1 MSEVRIDNRER
12 SILRK
17 GDDRSFIRAV
27 GRREGARTGKDGQ
40 TEAVGE
46 PNDSLHHITPGTR
59 FYPAEF

>member
-1 MSEVRIDNRER
+1 MGEVGIYDREG

-17 GDDRSFIRAV
+17 GDYRRLIGAV
-27 GRREGARTGKDGQ
+27 GRREGALTGKDGQ

-46 PNDSLHHITPGTR
+46 PNDGLHHITPGTR